1 MADLPS
7 GGSRWRRAAIGI
19 ISWEENDLG
28 DGAMQNDNRIFEDLA
43 RVASG
48 ALSALTGVREEVEAR
63 LRDQFQHILDRM
75 NLVRREEF
83 EAVQAMAAKARE
95 EQERLSERLAALEAR
110 LEAEPPAPRHKAGR
124 GHGATP
130 P

>member
-1 MADLPS
+1 
-7 GGSRWRRAAIGI
+7 
-19 ISWEENDLG
+19 
-28 DGAMQNDNRIFEDLA
+28 MQNDNRIFEDLA

-95 EQERLSERLAALEAR
+95 EQERLAERLAALEAR
-110 LEAEPPAPRHKAGR
+110 LESEPPEPRHKSARAHPAKPAKDG
-124 GHGATP
+124 GSPGG
-130 P
+130 

>member
-1 MADLPS
+1 
-7 GGSRWRRAAIGI
+7 
-19 ISWEENDLG
+19 
-28 DGAMQNDNRIFEDLA
+28 MQSDKRIFEDLA

-83 EAVQAMAAKARE
+83 EAVQAMAAKARA
-95 EQERLSERLAALEAR
+95 EQERLAERLAVLEAR
-110 LEAEPPAPRHKAGR
+110 LDAEPRQKPARARSAPLPKEAG
-124 GHGATP
+124 P
-130 P
+130 PGG

>member
-1 MADLPS
+1 
-7 GGSRWRRAAIGI
+7 
-19 ISWEENDLG
+19 
-28 DGAMQNDNRIFEDLA
+28 MQNDNRIFEDLA

-83 EAVQAMAAKARE
+83 EAVQAMAAKARA
-95 EQERLSERLAALEAR
+95 EQERLSERLTALEAR
-110 LEAEPPAPRHKAGR
+110 LQAEPREPRVKPARAQSTKSAKEENSSN
-124 GHGATP
+124 T
-130 P
+130 

>member
-1 MADLPS
+1 
-7 GGSRWRRAAIGI
+7 
-19 ISWEENDLG
+19 
-28 DGAMQNDNRIFEDLA
+28 MQNDKRIFEDLA

-83 EAVQAMAAKARE
+83 EAVQAMAAKARA
-95 EQERLSERLAALEAR
+95 EQERLAERLAALEAR
-110 LEAEPPAPRHKAGR
+110 LDTEPHEPRRESGRKRAAGTAK
-124 GHGATP
+124 GESTSES
-130 P
+130 

>member
-1 MADLPS
+1 
-7 GGSRWRRAAIGI
+7 
-19 ISWEENDLG
+19 
-28 DGAMQNDNRIFEDLA
+28 MQNDNRIFEDLA

-63 LRDQFQHILDRM
+63 LRDQFQSILDRM

-95 EQERLSERLAALEAR
+95 EQERLAERLAALEAR
-110 LEAEPPAPRHKAGR
+110 LDAEPRSKSPRAQSAR
-124 GHGATP
+124 P
-130 P
+130 PKEESSPGT